1 MKKMG
6 SRDFQR
12 EMPEIFR
19 SFKQIRAWRTA
30 RGEREAVQLSGE
42 AEERIEE
49 GKLSIIIT
57 IDSFSSKIFSINYLF
72 SNKIFSILSN
82 TSNKA

>member
-30 RGEREAVQLSGE
+30 REREAVQLSGK
-42 AEERIEE
+42 AEERIGQESSLLDHFSVMPPALE
-49 GKLSIIIT
+49 
-57 IDSFSSKIFSINYLF
+57 SFGQ
-72 SNKIFSILSN
+72 
-82 TSNKA
+82 

>member
-30 RGEREAVQLSGE
+30 RGEREAVQLRGE

-49 GKLSIIIT
+49 ESSLLDHFSVMPPALE
-57 IDSFSSKIFSINYLF
+57 SFGQ
-72 SNKIFSILSN
+72 
-82 TSNKA
+82 